1 MYRLFIVEDDDNIRT
16 GLDRFFDWA
25 SLDIIPVGSASN
37 GEEALRRVMETRA
50 DIVLSDVMM
59 PGMTGL
65 EMAKRLYEMKW
76 NGALVFLSAYG
87 DSQKLQDALRIHAA
101 DYVLKPFDDE
111 DMIGAMRRAKEK
123 LAERDAYSELE
134 KSQYWRKVIQGDSA
148 AQDDETGRYVVTL
161 IYDEENSDAL
171 SDEIKRLNGI
181 VWSGKISENETVV
194 IWSYEGADQPIDDQ
208 MTALSGKY
216 PRLGMHRSPVVAQT
230 WRISSVINQLRG
242 KLAQGSIALGG
253 GTATFMPVEKIGQW
267 ILENLRTSEDENW
280 VRNRRNEIISRL
292 NSSEIRRVC
301 DLQDK
306 SIALTQYL
314 SGLLGKGASYDTYE
328 TWRKRVSM
336 MLIGCDRADRICEVL
351 ITGLQTLHTLSREQR
366 KLNDDYA
373 RICRAV
379 EGHLN
384 EVSLPWLVER
394 TGLSKWTITKIIRR
408 ENDSTVNEWLQK
420 LRIQEAARLLAE
432 TGLKAYEIA
441 GMVGYSSVD
450 YFTTVFRR
458 VMQTTPEQ
466 YRMKRKF

>member
-1 MYRLFIVEDDDNIRT
+1 
-16 GLDRFFDWA
+16 
-25 SLDIIPVGSASN
+25 
-37 GEEALRRVMETRA
+37 
-50 DIVLSDVMM
+50 
-59 PGMTGL
+59 
-65 EMAKRLYEMKW
+65 
-76 NGALVFLSAYG
+76 
-87 DSQKLQDALRIHAA
+87 
-101 DYVLKPFDDE
+101 
-111 DMIGAMRRAKEK
+111 
-123 LAERDAYSELE
+123 
-134 KSQYWRKVIQGDSA
+134 
-148 AQDDETGRYVVTL
+148 
-161 IYDEENSDAL
+161 
-171 SDEIKRLNGI
+171 
-181 VWSGKISENETVV
+181 
-194 IWSYEGADQPIDDQ
+194 
-208 MTALSGKY
+208 
-216 PRLGMHRSPVVAQT
+216 
-230 WRISSVINQLRG
+230 
-242 KLAQGSIALGG
+242 
-253 GTATFMPVEKIGQW
+253 
-267 ILENLRTSEDENW
+267 
-280 VRNRRNEIISRL
+280 
-292 NSSEIRRVC
+292 
-301 DLQDK
+301 
-306 SIALTQYL
+306 
-314 SGLLGKGASYDTYE
+314 
-328 TWRKRVSM
+328 